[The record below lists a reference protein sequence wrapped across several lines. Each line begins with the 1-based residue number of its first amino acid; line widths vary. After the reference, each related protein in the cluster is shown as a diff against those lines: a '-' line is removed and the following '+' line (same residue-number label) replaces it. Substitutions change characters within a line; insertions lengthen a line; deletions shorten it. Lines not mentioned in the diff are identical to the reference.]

1 MTISRLMLAAV
12 LAAGAA
18 CTPPESPAMDPPPSQ
33 GPPALADGDSVPLR
47 RFGED
52 VHSRVRFNGG
62 LAERGEQVVRDP
74 AAWSALWRRMT
85 AGQSPSSIPT
95 VDFGGEMV
103 LVAAMGLRSS
113 GGYAVTIDRVEST
126 AAGLTAYVTHQ
137 SPGPRCGA
145 ITAVTQPVDVAR
157 IPRSDRPVRWN
168 VREVVRDCP

>member
-12 LAAGAA
+12 LAAGTA

-33 GPPALADGDSVPLR
+33 GPAAPADGDTVPLR

-85 AGQSPSSIPT
+85 AGQSPSSLPA
-95 VDFGGEMV
+95 VDFGSEMV
-103 LVAAMGLRSS
+103 LVAAMGQRSS
-113 GGYAVTIDRVEST
+113 GGYAATIDRVEST
-126 AAGLTAYVTHQ
+126 PSALMVHITHQ

-145 ITAVTQPVDVAR
+145 IAAVTAPVDVAR
-157 IPRSDRPVRWN
+157 IPRSDRPVRWS